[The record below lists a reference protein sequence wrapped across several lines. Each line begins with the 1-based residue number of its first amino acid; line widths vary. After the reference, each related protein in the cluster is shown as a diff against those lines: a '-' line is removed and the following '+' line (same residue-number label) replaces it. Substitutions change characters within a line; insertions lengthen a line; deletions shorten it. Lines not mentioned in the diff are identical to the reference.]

1 MLACNQ
7 SLIQWNAA
15 GLMLRVTEILRIV
28 YTIRMKH
35 GMKIININDLL
46 YFKKHLLSISLYL
59 LFVYTHTH
67 KSL

>member
-1 MLACNQ
+1 
-7 SLIQWNAA
+7 
-15 GLMLRVTEILRIV
+15 MLRVTEILRIV